1 MSLRMAFTRVPT
13 LEILLVLLVQVLFAV
28 GAMWLA
34 GRAFELGMLQFNK
47 KVSLFKLFKK
57 EAGDA

>member
-1 MSLRMAFTRVPT
+1 MAFTRVPT
-13 LEILLVLLVQVLFAV
+13 FEIVLVLLVQVLYAI
-28 GAMWLA
+28 GAIWLA
-34 GRAFELGMLQFNK
+34 GRAFKLGMLQFNK